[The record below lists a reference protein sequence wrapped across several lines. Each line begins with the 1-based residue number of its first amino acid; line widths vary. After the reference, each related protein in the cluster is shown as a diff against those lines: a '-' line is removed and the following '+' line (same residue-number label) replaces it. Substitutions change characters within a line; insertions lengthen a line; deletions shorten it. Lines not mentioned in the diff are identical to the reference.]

1 MPSVEIKDKI
11 YWVGALDWNVRDF
24 HGYNLERGTTY
35 NAYLLLDNKNVLF
48 DTVKKGFRDDLLAN
62 IKQVINPQKI
72 DYLVINHVEMDHS
85 GCVPEIIDEI
95 KPEKVFL
102 STLGEKIFREH
113 YHSLDIPIT
122 VVKTG
127 DEIKLGKRSI
137 RFYESRML
145 HWPDSMVSYIPEEK
159 LLFSN
164 DIFGQ
169 HWATS
174 ERFDDQVSY
183 DELMYQVKRYYANI
197 ILPYGKLVLK
207 FIELLQKENVTPDM
221 LACDHGVIWRKHLD
235 KILEAYTFWANYR
248 TIPKVV
254 IVYDT
259 MWGSTELMAKAIG
272 RGVLE
277 ENVPARVM
285 RIGANTRA
293 DIITEIIDAKAV
305 ILGSSTLNNHYLPS
319 IGDVLTYIKG
329 LRPANKIGAAF
340 GSYGWGG
347 EAVKMLNGIME
358 EMNWEIFSEGIRTKF
373 VPGEVDLEMCTK
385 LGRDIAKSVK
395 QFLYRQ

>member
-1 MPSVEIKDKI
+1 MNMPSVEIKDKI

-395 QFLYRQ
+395 QFS